1 MGLSLSLLEIV
12 STTNL
17 NIGLMSISISFRGMK
32 KLITLIAFLMS
43 CTQLMAQK
51 PEQKYRMIKGANA
64 VQYKNYYLLTLFQK
78 VPQVKEMLEEDD
90 VLNSLLKTK
99 LEKAAEALKNCD
111 NEIPCYSG
119 TLMMSSGEIALVSR
133 WLAEHYTTNN
143 AFGNLVREH
152 LIPSGCYIMYADAEP
167 KTILVKAWEQDAAAL
182 NYAIGV
188 YVDGKKPNYP
198 RIDSLSFEVKSK
210 SYPAIVSA
218 NIYVILR
225 EDNKLFFEP
234 TMAFALQAMELDG
247 RLNASDYEPMEFTV
261 NKPAL
266 EKVKEI
272 DWSKYKYSIILV
284 PGAGPD
290 DKETEIS
297 AGGMLRCRLAA
308 QQFRKGM
315 APFIVLSGG
324 RVHPYKTKYSE
335 AYEMKKFM
343 MNTLMIPESAII
355 MDPHARHTTT
365 NMRNASRLIFRYG
378 MPMEKPAITSTLKS
392 QSSYISN
399 TVADRSKKELGYYPY
414 KNGNRLSETEMEFYP
429 LVGSLQIDF
438 DEPMDP

>member
-1 MGLSLSLLEIV
+1 M
-12 STTNL
+12 
-17 NIGLMSISISFRGMK
+17 
-32 KLITLIAFLMS
+32 
-43 CTQLMAQK
+43 MAQQ
-51 PEQKYRMIKGANA
+51 PVQEYQLIKSINA

-78 VPQVKEMLEEDD
+78 VPQVQKMLENDD
-90 VLNSLLKTK
+90 LLNSMLRSRLG
-99 LEKAAEALKNCD
+99 KAAEALKKCQQD
-111 NEIPCYSG
+111 VPCSSG
-119 TLMMSSGEIALVSR
+119 SLMMSSGEIATVSK
-133 WLAEHYTTNN
+133 WLAEHYQSNN
-143 AFGNLVREH
+143 ALGSLVKEH
-152 LIPSGCYIMYADAEP
+152 LIPSGCYNIYAEADP
-167 KTILVKAWEQDAAAL
+167 KTMLIKAWEQDAAAL
-182 NYAIGV
+182 NYAISV
-188 YVDGKKPNYP
+188 YVEGKKPNYP
-198 RIDSLSFEVKSK
+198 NIDSLGYQVSSRG
-210 SYPAIVSA
+210 YPAIVSA
-218 NIYVILR
+218 SIYVILK
-225 EDNKLFFEP
+225 EENKLFFEP

-247 RLNASDYEPMEFTV
+247 RLNASDYEPMESTV
-261 NKPAL
+261 NKAAIA
-266 EKVKEI
+266 KVKKT

-308 QQFRKGM
+308 QQYRKGM

-392 QSSYISN
+392 QSLYISD
-399 TVADRSKKELGYYPY
+399 TVAERSKKELGYYPY

>member
-1 MGLSLSLLEIV
+1 M
-12 STTNL
+12 
-17 NIGLMSISISFRGMK
+17 
-32 KLITLIAFLMS
+32 
-43 CTQLMAQK
+43 MAQK
-51 PEQKYRMIKGANA
+51 PVQEYQLIKTINA

-78 VPQVKEMLEEDD
+78 VPQVKKMLENDD
-90 VLNSLLKTK
+90 LLNSVLKSR
-99 LEKAAEALKNCD
+99 LEKAAEALKKCQQD
-111 NEIPCYSG
+111 IRCSSG
-119 TLMMSSGEIALVSR
+119 SLTMSSGEIATVSK
-133 WLAEHYTTNN
+133 WLAEHYQPNN
-143 AFGNLVREH
+143 ALGSLVKEH
-152 LIPSGCYIMYADAEP
+152 LIPSGCYNMYAKADP
-167 KTILVKAWEQDAAAL
+167 KTMLVKAWEQDAAAL
-182 NYAIGV
+182 NYAISV
-188 YVDGKKPNYP
+188 YVEGEKPNYP
-198 RIDSLSFEVKSK
+198 NIDSLGYQVSSRG
-210 SYPAIVSA
+210 YPAIVSA
-218 NIYVILR
+218 SIYVILK

-247 RLNASDYEPMEFTV
+247 RLNASDYEPMESTV
-261 NKPAL
+261 NKAAIA
-266 EKVKEI
+266 KVKET
-272 DWSKYKYSIILV
+272 DWSKYNYSIILV

-308 QQFRKGM
+308 QQYKKGM

-343 MNTLMIPESAII
+343 MNTLMIPESVII

-392 QSSYISN
+392 QSFYISD
-399 TVADRSKKELGYYPY
+399 TVAERSKKELGYYPY